1 MAEEKKNIYFLGIGG
16 IGMSA
21 LARYFK
27 AKGYAVA
34 GYDRVA
40 SALTLELEA
49 EQIPVHYED
58 DVRLIPDPFKV
69 SADTRVVFTPA
80 VPTSMS
86 EMEWFKENGFELLKR
101 SQLLGEVTRM
111 QQGLCVAGTHGKTT
125 TSTMLAHL
133 LRNSAV
139 DCNAFLGG
147 ISKNFQKNLLLS
159 EKSNLV
165 VIEADE
171 YDRSFWTLSPQMA
184 VITAVDA
191 DHLDIYGTE
200 ENYRA
205 SFETFTSLIRP
216 GGVLLMKKGLP
227 IKPELAEDVRL
238 FSYSVEEGDFH
249 ADNIRIGNGEI
260 VFDFITPE
268 GVVENI
274 TLGVPVYVNIE
285 NGVAAM
291 AIAWLNGVS
300 EEELRKGMS
309 TFRGVKRR
317 FDFHLKGDDI
327 VFLDDYAHHP
337 KELSS
342 SIESVRSLYQNRKL
356 TVVFQPHLYTRTRDL
371 ADEFAEALSKADE
384 LILLE
389 IYPARELPI
398 PGVTPQMLL
407 DKVDLD
413 NKRLMSKEELVRS
426 ADVADYDVLLMVGAG
441 DLDLLVPE
449 ITQKLESRFCRKS
462 C

>member
-86 EMEWFKENGFELLKR
+86 EMEWFKANGFELLKR

-238 FSYSVEEGDFH
+238 FSYSVEGGDFH

-398 PGVTPQMLL
+398 PGVTSQMLL

>member
-58 DVRLIPDPFKV
+58 DVQLIPDPFKV

-291 AIAWLNGVS
+291 AIAWLNGVT

-317 FDFHLKGDDI
+317 FDFHLKSDEI

-337 KELSS
+337 QELNS

-384 LILLE
+384 LILLD

-398 PGVTPQMLL
+398 PGVTSQMLL

>member
-86 EMEWFKENGFELLKR
+86 EMEWFKANGFELLKR

-238 FSYSVEEGDFH
+238 FSYSVEGGDFH

-342 SIESVRSLYQNRKL
+342 SIKSVRSLYQNRKL

-398 PGVTPQMLL
+398 PGVTSQMLL